1 MPLTDKQLTGHR
13 LRTFVESLQQ
23 SGEIQKIDHEV
34 DMLEVA
40 RQLDANRAAVHFTS
54 IAKCSIELIGNVMG
68 SRSRLAA
75 GFGVPES
82 DLLREVIERVGKP
95 IPPRIVQSSEAPVHE
110 VVLQGDDADF
120 TRLPVHLQHAEDGAP
135 YISASIDITESLD
148 KKRRNVGYRRMMLRG
163 RKEAGIDLI
172 APSDLRVMY
181 EEFRAAGKRMPLVF
195 VVGSHPVDCYAA
207 VCQAEVDDEVALMG
221 AMRREAVP
229 LVKCKTIDAYA
240 PADAEVVLEGY
251 IDELGWREEEGPF
264 GEFLGYVGMV
274 KRNPVFHLTAI
285 TMRRDALFQTATIG
299 GKLLGRT
306 DTAQLCAL
314 RTEATAW
321 VALKTAV
328 RELKAVYCSPSSG
341 GMFNLRVALRQRYP
355 GEAANAIAA
364 VFGSI
369 ADVKNVFVVDD
380 DIDVFSDEQME
391 WALATRFQPARDLT
405 VFAGMRAMP
414 LDPSLDGARVGSK
427 AGFNLTLPFGKR
439 GNSEFA
445 VPKIPEITVWG
456 KSTVLAALSEEPQTF
471 FELMQASGTSD
482 GREVVIALD
491 DIRQQGKLQRTPEG
505 KYMLKQTAG
514 A

>member
-1 MPLTDKQLTGHR
+1 MLPIDPQPERHR
-13 LRTFVESLQQ
+13 LRSFVETLKGSPQLD
-23 SGEIQKIDHEV
+23 SVEDGV
-34 DMLEVA
+34 NMLEVA
-40 RQLDANRAAVHFTS
+40 QRLDSNRAAVYFKS
-54 IAKCSIELIGNVMG
+54 VDKCSMELVGNVMG

-75 GFGVPES
+75 AFGVPES
-82 DLLREVIERVGKP
+82 ELLKEVTQRVSTP
-95 IPPRIVQSSEAPVHE
+95 IAPRIVESSDAPVHQ
-110 VVLQGDDADF
+110 VVLQGEDADF
-120 TRLPVHLQHAEDGAP
+120 TRLPVHLQHAEDGGP
-135 YISASIDITESLD
+135 YISASIDIAQSLD
-148 KKRRNVGYRRMMLRG
+148 GKRRNVGYRRMMLRG

-181 EEFRAAGKRMPLVF
+181 EEFRAAGKRMPVVF

-207 VCQAEVDDEVALMG
+207 VCQAEVDDEVTLMG

-229 LVKCKTIDAYA
+229 MVKCKTIDLYA

-251 IDELGWREEEGPF
+251 LDELGWREEEGPF

-299 GKLLGRT
+299 GKYLGRT

-328 RELKAVYCSPSSG
+328 RELKAVYCAPSSG

-355 GEAANAIAA
+355 GEAVNAIAA
-364 VFGSI
+364 VFGSV
-369 ADVKNVFVVDD
+369 ADVKNVFVVDE

-405 VFAGMRAMP
+405 VVSGARAMP
-414 LDPSLDGARVGSK
+414 LDPSLDGSRVGSK
-427 AGFNLTLPFGKR
+427 AGFNLTLPFGRR
-439 GNSEFA
+439 GDSEFA
-445 VPKIPEITVWG
+445 VPKTPVMKEMG
-456 KSTVLAALSEEPQTF
+456 NLSVKEAMSVGPRTF
-471 FELMQASGTSD
+471 YELMQASGTTD
-482 GREVVIALD
+482 GRDVVVALD
-491 DIRQQGKLQRTPEG
+491 ELRQQRALQRMADG
-505 KYMLKQTAG
+505 KYALK
-514 A
+514 

>member
-1 MPLTDKQLTGHR
+1 MEKQVNGYR
-13 LRTFVESLQQ
+13 LRSFLESLEG
-23 SGEIQKIDHEV
+23 SGELQTVAREV

-40 RQLDANRAAVHFTS
+40 RQLDSNKAAVHFKS
-54 IAKCSIELIGNVMG
+54 IAKCSVELVGNVMG
-68 SRSRLAA
+68 SRARLAA

-82 DLLREVIERVGKP
+82 ELLKEVIERVGNP
-95 IPPRIVQSSEAPVHE
+95 IPPRIVESSNAPVHE
-110 VVLQGDDADF
+110 VVLQGEEADF

-163 RKEAGIDLI
+163 RKEAGVDLI
-172 APSDLRVMY
+172 APSDLRAMY
-181 EEFRAAGKRMPLVF
+181 EEFRGAGRRMPLVF

-207 VCQAEVDDEVALMG
+207 VCQAEVDDEVSLMG

-229 LVKCKTIDAYA
+229 MVKCKTIDAYA

-264 GEFLGYVGMV
+264 GEFLGYVGVV

-321 VALKTAV
+321 AALKTAV
-328 RELKAVYCSPSSG
+328 RGLKAVYCSPSCG
-341 GMFNLRVALRQRYP
+341 GMFNLRVSLTQRYP

-364 VFGSI
+364 VFGSV
-369 ADVKNVFVVDD
+369 ADVKNVFVVDE

-405 VFAGMRAMP
+405 VSSGMRAMP

-427 AGFNLTLPFGKR
+427 AGFDLTLPFGKR
-439 GNSEFA
+439 GNPEFA
-445 VPKIPEITVWG
+445 VPKVPEVKGWG
-456 KSTVLAALSEEPQTF
+456 TSTVQDALSAGPQTF

-491 DIRQQGKLQRTPEG
+491 LLRQQGKLKRTPEG
-505 KYMLKQTAG
+505 KYAVT
-514 A
+514 

>member
-1 MPLTDKQLTGHR
+1 MTIKNPPLSDFR
-13 LRTFVESLQQ
+13 LRTFVQGLSATELQTV
-23 SGEIQKIDHEV
+23 DHGA

-40 RQLDANRAAVHFTS
+40 KLLDSNRAAVHFKS
-54 IAKCSIELIGNVMG
+54 IDKCSVELVGNVMG

-75 GFGVPES
+75 GFGVEES
-82 DLLREVIERVGKP
+82 DLLQAVLDRAANP
-95 IPPRIVQSSEAPVHE
+95 IPPRVVESADAPVHQI
-110 VVLQGDDADF
+110 VLQGEDADF
-120 TRLPVHLQHAEDGAP
+120 TKLPVHLQHAEDGGP
-135 YISASIDITESLD
+135 YISASIDIAESLD
-148 KKRRNVGYRRMMLRG
+148 GKRRNVGYRRMMLRG

-181 EEFRAAGKRMPLVF
+181 EEFRAAGKRMPIVF

-207 VCQAEVDDEVALMG
+207 VCQAEVDDEVSLMG
-221 AMRREAVP
+221 GMRREAVP
-229 LVKCKTIDAYA
+229 MVKCKTIDLYA

-251 IDELGWREEEGPF
+251 LDELGWREEEGPF

-299 GKLLGRT
+299 GKYLGRT

-321 VALKTAV
+321 TALKTAV
-328 RELKAVYCSPSSG
+328 RGVKSIYVSPSSG
-341 GMFNLRVALRQRYP
+341 GMFNLRVAMRQRYP
-355 GEAANAIAA
+355 GEASNAMAA
-364 VFGSI
+364 VFGSA
-369 ADVKNVFVVDD
+369 ADVKNVFVVDE

-405 VFAGMRAMP
+405 VFSGMRAMP

-427 AGFNLTLPFGKR
+427 AGFNLTLPFGR
-439 GNSEFA
+439 QGDSEFA
-445 VPKIPEITVWG
+445 VPKIPEAAAWG
-456 KSTVLAALSEEPQTF
+456 QSTVKEALAAGPKTF

-482 GREVVIALD
+482 GREVVISLD
-491 DIRQQGKLQRTPEG
+491 DLRQQGVLQRTPEG
-505 KYMLKQTAG
+505 KYALK
-514 A
+514 